1 MRHHGLDASPKHIE
15 RNGILGKLVRIDQ
28 TTAGLVESVG
38 RKAIVDIKLAGGI
51 DSLGVTANQPLH
63 FLLGRLGVG
72 HCVSAGQ
79 RGKILA
85 KTMSGDEA
93 MKIIRG
99 MEVAGVVIPTAHI
112 RARSGQART
121 LSKWFQQRVLIQAEK
136 QFVVVFKLCPEE
148 SLEQL
153 NLRIFE

>member
-1 MRHHGLDASPKHIE
+1 MLPGALFCATQRLFRQMRHHGLDASPKHIE

-38 RKAIVDIKLAGGI
+38 RKAIVD
-51 DSLGVTANQPLH
+51 
-63 FLLGRLGVG
+63 
-72 HCVSAGQ
+72 
-79 RGKILA
+79 
-85 KTMSGDEA
+85 

-153 NLRIFE
+153 N

>member
-1 MRHHGLDASPKHIE
+1 MLPGALFCATQSLFRQMRHHGLDASSKHIE

-51 DSLGVTANQPLH
+51 DSLGVTANQSLH

-99 MEVAGVVIPTAHI
+99 MEVAGVVIP
-112 RARSGQART
+112 RSEER
-121 LSKWFQQRVLIQAEK
+121 RVGKE
-136 QFVVVFKLCPEE
+136 CRSRWSPYH
-148 SLEQL
+148 
-153 NLRIFE
+153 